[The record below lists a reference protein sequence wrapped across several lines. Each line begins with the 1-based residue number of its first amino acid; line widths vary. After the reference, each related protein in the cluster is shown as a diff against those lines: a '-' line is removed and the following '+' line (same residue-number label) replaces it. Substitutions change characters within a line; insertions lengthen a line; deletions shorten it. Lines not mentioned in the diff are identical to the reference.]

1 MSFSLIPPEINSAL
15 MYSGAGSGPLLE
27 AATAWDE
34 LAADLEATATQYQ
47 TAITNLTT
55 GPWLGPSSTKMATA
69 AEPYIAWLQ
78 STSAEAAQTG
88 AQAKAAAAAY
98 TTAYSSMVP
107 PPVIS
112 ANRAE
117 LTTLVANN
125 FLGQNTGA
133 IAQNEAEYLD
143 MWIQDALGM
152 DTYNQASTGASAA
165 LPAQSAAPMVTS
177 GVDPSAVA
185 AAALPA
191 DTSDSLAVGIIN
203 AIADLF
209 GFVPSTTAGGTVAL
223 DSLANLGSWLPG
235 AATAIAANPSAALL
249 PIQATY
255 YMGMLGSTPAR
266 MFMSGGGSGGGAGGL
281 SSDALTGMKDSL
293 LGNVGKLIDDKAST
307 VMSGVSG
314 QLSKWGAGIQS
325 GIQAQMANAMHA
337 GGLSVPHGWHTGA
350 PGAGMERA
358 APLMPTNSVA
368 APSMSTG
375 LPTSP
380 FSQGLMGALAGRGM
394 SAMGSRVAAKVM
406 PRSPAGG

>member
-15 MYSGAGSGPLLE
+15 MAQGAGSGPLLE
-27 AATAWDE
+27 AATAWDG
-34 LAADLEATATQYQ
+34 LAADLESTATQYQ

-55 GPWLGPSSTKMATA
+55 GAWLGPSSAHMAAA

-78 STSAEAAQTG
+78 STAAEAAQTG
-88 AQAKAAAAAY
+88 AQAKAAASAY
-98 TTAYSSMVP
+98 QTAYASMVP
-107 PPVIS
+107 VPVIT

-117 LTTLVANN
+117 LLTLVANN

-152 DTYNQASTGASAA
+152 DTYQLNSTSASAA
-165 LPAQSAAPMVTS
+165 LPAQTAAPMVTS
-177 GVDPSAVA
+177 GAQAAASSAAAPAATSLDPIAIGLLEAVA
-185 AAALPA
+185 ELFGATPTQAAL
-191 DTSDSLAVGIIN
+191 T
-203 AIADLF
+203 
-209 GFVPSTTAGGTVAL
+209 AL
-223 DSLANLGSWLPG
+223 DPTTLGAWLPG
-235 AATAIAANPSAALL
+235 VVSAVVANPTAALL
-249 PIQATY
+249 PVQATY

-266 MFMSGGGSGGGAGGL
+266 MFMSSGSGGASGA
-281 SSDALTGMKDSL
+281 SSSTLASMSDSL
-293 LGNVGKLIDDKAST
+293 LENVGKMVDGKAAA
-307 VMSGVSG
+307 VMSGVGG
-314 QLSKWGAGIQS
+314 QLSKWGAGIQA

-350 PGAGMERA
+350 PDMSRA
-358 APLMPTNSVA
+358 APLLPTNSVA
-368 APSMSTG
+368 SPSMTTG

-394 SAMGSRVAAKVM
+394 SAMGSKVAAKVM

>member
-15 MYSGAGSGPLLE
+15 MYQGAGSGPLLE
-27 AATAWDE
+27 AATAWDG
-34 LAADLEATATQYQ
+34 LAADMEATATQYQ

-55 GPWLGPSSTKMATA
+55 GTWLGPSSAHMAAA

-78 STSAEAAQTG
+78 STAAEAAQTG
-88 AQAKAAAAAY
+88 AQAKAAAGAY
-98 TTAYSSMVP
+98 QTAYASMVP
-107 PPVIS
+107 PPLIA

-152 DTYNQASTGASAA
+152 DTYNLNSTGASAA
-165 LPAQSAAPMVTS
+165 LPTQTAAPMVTS
-177 GVDPSAVA
+177 GAQAAASTA
-185 AAALPA
+185 AAAPA
-191 DTSDSLAVGIIN
+191 ETADSFLVAILNATSALFGGPSGTLTSLA
-203 AIADLF
+203 
-209 GFVPSTTAGGTVAL
+209 GFDAWLPTTAGL
-223 DSLANLGSWLPG
+223 
-235 AATAIAANPSAALL
+235 IAGNPTAALL
-249 PIQATY
+249 PIQASY

-266 MFMSGGGSGGGAGGL
+266 MFMSSGSGGGAAGG
-281 SSDALTGMKDSL
+281 SAGALDGMKDSL
-293 LGNVGKLIDDKAST
+293 LANVSKMVDGKAAG
-307 VMSGVSG
+307 VMAGVGS
-314 QLSKWGAGIQS
+314 QLSKWGSGIQA
-325 GIQAQMANAMHA
+325 GIQAQMASAMHA

-350 PGAGMERA
+350 PDMSRA
-358 APLMPTNSVA
+358 APLLPTNSVPS
-368 APSMSTG
+368 PSMTTG

-394 SAMGSRVAAKVM
+394 SAMGSKVAAKVM

>member
-47 TAITNLTT
+47 TAVTNLTT
-55 GPWLGPSSTKMATA
+55 GTWLGPTSAHMASA

-78 STSAEAAQTG
+78 TTAAEAAQTG
-88 AQAKAAAAAY
+88 DQAKAAAAAY
-98 TTAYSSMVP
+98 QTAYSSMVP
-107 PPVIS
+107 PPVIA

-117 LTTLVANN
+117 LTTLVSNN

-133 IAQNEAEYLD
+133 IAQNEANYLE

-152 DTYNQASTGASAA
+152 DTYQQASTGASSG
-165 LPAQSAAPMVTS
+165 LPPQTAAPLVTS
-177 GVDPSAVA
+177 GSQAAAPA
-185 AAALPA
+185 AAAA
-191 DTSDSLAVGIIN
+191 DSGSDALLVGLIN
-203 AIADLF
+203 AVADLF
-209 GFVPSTTAGGTVAL
+209 GY
-223 DSLANLGSWLPG
+223 G
-235 AATAIAANPSAALL
+235 AAGTTGQTALTTLADLPTFLPSVATALAANPTAALL
-249 PIQATY
+249 PVQATY

-266 MFMSGGGSGGGAGGL
+266 MFMSGGSGGGAGGASADTL
-281 SSDALTGMKDSL
+281 VSMKDSL
-293 LGNVGKLIDDKAST
+293 LDNVGKLIDTKAAS
-307 VMSGVSG
+307 VMSGVTG
-314 QLSKWGAGIQS
+314 QLGKWGAGIQA

-337 GGLSVPHGWHTGA
+337 GGLSVPHAWHTGA
-350 PGAGMERA
+350 EGMDRA
-358 APLMPTNSVA
+358 APLLPTNSVA
-368 APSMSTG
+368 APSMMHG
-375 LPTSP
+375 LPSSP

>member
-27 AATAWDE
+27 AATAWDG

-47 TAITNLTT
+47 TAVTNLTT
-55 GPWLGPSSTKMATA
+55 GTWLGPSSTQMAAA

-78 STSAEAAQTG
+78 STATEAAQTG

-98 TTAYSSMVP
+98 GTAYSSMVP

-117 LTTLVANN
+117 LTTLVSNN

-133 IAQNEAEYLD
+133 IANNEADYLS

-152 DTYNQASTGASAA
+152 DTYNQASTGASGA
-165 LPAQSAAPMVTS
+165 LPAQTAAPMVTS

-185 AAALPA
+185 AAASPA
-191 DTSDSLAVGIIN
+191 DDASTLGLGLINGIANLFGYTGTGLQTLDASSLASF
-203 AIADLF
+203 L
-209 GFVPSTTAGGTVAL
+209 PTVA
-223 DSLANLGSWLPG
+223 
-235 AATAIAANPSAALL
+235 TALSANPSAALL

-266 MFMSGGGSGGGAGGL
+266 MFMSGGGGGGAGAL
-281 SSDALTGMKDSL
+281 SGDALNGMKDSL
-293 LGNVGKLIDDKAST
+293 LANVGKMVDTKGSAVL
-307 VMSGVSG
+307 SGVTG

-350 PGAGMERA
+350 EGGMDRA
-358 APLMPTNSVA
+358 APLLPTNSVA
-368 APSMSTG
+368 APSMMHG
-375 LPTSP
+375 LPSSP

-394 SAMGSRVAAKVM
+394 STVGSKVAAKVM

>member
-15 MYSGAGSGPLLE
+15 MYQGAGSGPLLE
-27 AATAWDE
+27 AATAWDG

-55 GPWLGPSSTKMATA
+55 GAWLGPSSAHMASA
-69 AEPYIAWLQ
+69 AEPYIAWLE
-78 STSAEAAQTG
+78 TTAAEAAQTG

-98 TTAYSSMVP
+98 QTAYASMVP
-107 PPVIS
+107 PPLIT

-117 LTTLVANN
+117 LTALVANN

-152 DTYNQASTGASAA
+152 DTYNLNSTGASSA
-165 LPAQSAAPMVTS
+165 LPTQTAAPLVTS
-177 GVDPSAVA
+177 GSNALAAAASPADSTTDGLILAIINAVA
-185 AAALPA
+185 A
-191 DTSDSLAVGIIN
+191 
-203 AIADLF
+203 LF
-209 GFVPSTTAGGTVAL
+209 GNPATG
-223 DSLANLGSWLPG
+223 NLGSLAGFDSWLPTTV
-235 AATAIAANPSAALL
+235 AAIAANPTAALL
-249 PIQATY
+249 PVQATY

-266 MFMSGGGSGGGAGGL
+266 MFMSSGGGGASGAGAG
-281 SSDALTGMKDSL
+281 ALDGMKDSL
-293 LGNVGKLIDDKAST
+293 LANVSKLVDGKAET
-307 VMSGVSG
+307 VMTGVGG
-314 QLSKWGAGIQS
+314 QLSKWGAGIQA

-337 GGLSVPHGWHTGA
+337 GGLSVPHGWHTGV
-350 PGAGMERA
+350 PDVSRA
-358 APLMPTNSVA
+358 APLLPTNSVA
-368 APSMSTG
+368 APSMTTG

>member
-15 MYSGAGSGPLLE
+15 MYQGAGSGPLLE
-27 AATAWDE
+27 AATAWDGW
-34 LAADLEATATQYQ
+34 AADLEASATQYQ
-47 TAITNLTT
+47 TAVTHLTT
-55 GPWLGPSSTKMATA
+55 GTWLGPSSAHMASA

-78 STSAEAAQTG
+78 STAAEAAQTG
-88 AQAKAAAAAY
+88 TQAKAAAGAY
-98 TTAYSSMVP
+98 QTAYASMVP
-107 PPVIS
+107 PPVIT

-152 DTYNQASTGASAA
+152 DTYNMNSTGASGA
-165 LPAQSAAPMVTS
+165 LPAQTAAPLVTS
-177 GVDPSAVA
+177 GAQA
-185 AAALPA
+185 AAAAPA
-191 DTSDSLAVGIIN
+191 DTGAELLLDQLIVAV
-203 AIADLF
+203 AELF
-209 GFVPSTTAGGTVAL
+209 GAPSSTTLTNLAGFGTFL
-223 DSLANLGSWLPG
+223 DGVVP
-235 AATAIAANPSAALL
+235 AIVGNPTAALL

-266 MFMSGGGSGGGAGGL
+266 MFMSSGSSSASGGS
-281 SSDALTGMKDSL
+281 STALASMGDSL
-293 LGNVGKLIDDKAST
+293 LENVNKMVDGKAAA
-307 VMSGVSG
+307 VMTGVGG
-314 QLSKWGAGIQS
+314 QLSKWGAGIQAS
-325 GIQAQMANAMHA
+325 MANAMHA

-350 PGAGMERA
+350 PDVSRA
-358 APLMPTNSVA
+358 APLLPATSVA
-368 APSMSTG
+368 SPSMTTG

-394 SAMGSRVAAKVM
+394 SAMGSKVAAKVM

>member
-15 MYSGAGSGPLLE
+15 MYQGAGSGPLLE
-27 AATAWDE
+27 AATAWDG

-55 GPWLGPSSTKMATA
+55 GTWLGPSSAHMAA
-69 AEPYIAWLQ
+69 AAQPYIAWLQ
-78 STSAEAAQTG
+78 STAAEAAQTG
-88 AQAKAAAAAY
+88 TQAKAAAGAY
-98 TTAYSSMVP
+98 QTAYASMVP
-107 PPVIS
+107 PPLIT

-152 DTYNQASTGASAA
+152 DTYNMNSTGASSG
-165 LPAQSAAPMVTS
+165 LPAQTAAPMVTS
-177 GVDPSAVA
+177 GAQA
-185 AAALPA
+185 AASSAAAPA
-191 DTSDSLAVGIIN
+191 DTGGQLLFDQLVLAV
-203 AIADLF
+203 AEVF
-209 GFVPSTTAGGTVAL
+209 GAPSTTTAPTVAT
-223 DSLANLGSWLPG
+223 LGTFIDGIVP
-235 AATAIAANPSAALL
+235 TIIANPTAALL
-249 PIQATY
+249 PVQATY

-266 MFMSGGGSGGGAGGL
+266 MFMSSGSGGAAGGA
-281 SSDALTGMKDSL
+281 SGDALEGMKTSL
-293 LGNVGKLIDDKAST
+293 LDNVSKVVDTKAAS
-307 VMSGVSG
+307 VMSGVGG
-314 QLSKWGAGIQS
+314 QLSKWGAGIQA

-350 PGAGMERA
+350 PDMSRA
-358 APLMPTNSVA
+358 APLLPTNSVA
-368 APSMSTG
+368 APSMTTG

-394 SAMGSRVAAKVM
+394 SAMGSKVAAKVM